1 MMNKLTCILALY
13 VFSSFSPANGK
24 VAAELHSQGE
34 DPIPSREQH
43 LLGAHNE
50 TNLNKDVAQLGFG
63 GFSNSGSTPAWN
75 NLTNTPKIL
84 KQITIGIETAAG
96 QGSGVVIG
104 RKGNV
109 YTAIT
114 ARHVLPEL
122 NPNETVEVYSL
133 QTKKYYRVVSS
144 SYPAKDKYDIMLL
157 RFQSNDELPL
167 AVINAF
173 YKSPKGIGQNSTP
186 PWQIIEGFNV
196 ESDGIRGGGVSMPS
210 KSVSVPIFRKISAVL
225 LDRARGNK
233 DGYEVLYEASTVPG
247 MSGGP
252 IVGWREACL
261 TQNEGFYSTTPSYFS
276 LIAIHGR
283 SEAYGAGRSGMSLGV
298 PIDLI
303 SDYLSKN
310 SSKYGIPIKDSELRA
325 LVNKQYC

>member
-1 MMNKLTCILALY
+1 
-13 VFSSFSPANGK
+13 
-24 VAAELHSQGE
+24 
-34 DPIPSREQH
+34 
-43 LLGAHNE
+43 
-50 TNLNKDVAQLGFG
+50 
-63 GFSNSGSTPAWN
+63 
-75 NLTNTPKIL
+75 
-84 KQITIGIETAAG
+84 
-96 QGSGVVIG
+96 
-104 RKGNV
+104 
-109 YTAIT
+109 
-114 ARHVLPEL
+114 
-122 NPNETVEVYSL
+122 
-133 QTKKYYRVVSS
+133 
-144 SYPAKDKYDIMLL
+144 
-157 RFQSNDELPL
+157 
-167 AVINAF
+167 
-173 YKSPKGIGQNSTP
+173 
-186 PWQIIEGFNV
+186 
-196 ESDGIRGGGVSMPS
+196 MPS